1 MHTRDS
7 PTDGKSCNRSRVKPE
22 LLQARIFI
30 SWDGNTVVVVVDT
43 TTTRS
48 PFPGERERE
57 RGRGRESVPWDFNT
71 APQFRP
77 RNKKECIS
85 STYIRIILYGFS

>member
-30 SWDGNTVVVVVDT
+30 SWDGNTVVVVVDNNN
-43 TTTRS
+43 S
-48 PFPGERERE
+48 FPVPWRKRERERE
-57 RGRGRESVPWDFNT
+57 RERERSLGLQHCPSIQAT
-71 APQFRP
+71 Q
-77 RNKKECIS
+77 
-85 STYIRIILYGFS
+85 

>member
-57 RGRGRESVPWDFNT
+57 REGEGERAFPGTSTLPLNSGHAIKRSVLV
-71 APQFRP
+71 ALIY
-77 RNKKECIS
+77 E
-85 STYIRIILYGFS
+85 